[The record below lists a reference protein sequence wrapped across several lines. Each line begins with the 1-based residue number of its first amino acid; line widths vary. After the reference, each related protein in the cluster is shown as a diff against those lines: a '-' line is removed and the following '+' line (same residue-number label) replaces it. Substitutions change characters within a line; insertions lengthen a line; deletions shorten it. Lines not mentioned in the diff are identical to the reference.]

1 MCIWVTRQCQ
11 SQPQTISQSLMPV
24 PPQSQH
30 LLCSHGLTYLVAQH
44 KHTEV
49 LQAEKVITGHLT
61 LQPMGMQSEM
71 HRKLVCTVGQKHNK
85 VAGFR
90 MVPIELVTSNPNI
103 PGRPRCTPRTH
114 PSLMPHPHTCL
125 SSFAGHAPAHLRYLR
140 KGLGVSV
147 HYGHLAVSRATPPCL
162 PVLVCRPHSCPFL
175 TSCLAAFICRPCTHL
190 SLMHAWWP
198 SFAGHMPARPSCHA
212 WPSSFAC
219 HTPGCSI
226 TLLV

>member
-1 MCIWVTRQCQ
+1 
-11 SQPQTISQSLMPV
+11 MPV

-30 LLCSHGLTYLVAQH
+30 LLHSHGLTYLVAQH
-44 KHTEV
+44 KCTEV

-85 VAGFR
+85 VARFR

-147 HYGHLAVSRATPPCL
+147 HYGHLAVSRAMPPCL
-162 PVLVCRPHSCPFL
+162 PILVCRPHSCPFL
-175 TSCLAAFICRPCTHL
+175 TSCLAAFVCRPCTHL
-190 SLMHAWWP
+190 SLTPCLAALVCRPHAHP
-198 SFAGHMPARPSCHA
+198 SLMLCPAILICNV
-212 WPSSFAC
+212 AC
-219 HTPGCSI
+219 HTPGPPLCHTHMSASVTAVRI
-226 TLLV
+226 RF